1 MHNGAVLVVLQTQEV
16 DLTNGKRKGENGK
29 LFVNR
34 SSFNVQNR
42 IMENTE
48 NIQLNTKE
56 EVVARAQELA
66 QAELIPEKADV
77 EQLKQL
83 FYRYHNQALQQARQ
97 EYIEQG
103 GDPATYVPV
112 MDPQEETFRQAMQAI
127 RERRAAEQLRLQE
140 ERAENLQRKTAI
152 LEQIQQLTT
161 TPEEVGAN
169 FDQFKQLQ
177 QAWKEIGAV
186 PAEQST
192 EIWKNYQLY
201 TEQFYDL
208 LKLGHEMRDYDFRK
222 NLEIKTDLCEKAEA
236 LLAVEDVISA
246 FGQLQA
252 LHQQWKETGPV
263 ERDLREELWARF
275 KNASTEINKRHQ
287 AHFEGIK
294 AREAENLEKKTALC
308 EQAEALLSQTE
319 AEGKKIEWD
328 ALTKQVLELQAQWR
342 TIGFAPQKQNT
353 AIFERF
359 RQTCD
364 HFFTRKAEFYKNIK
378 DGQAEN
384 LEKKKALVAKAQ
396 ELSTSTDWRATTDA
410 LVALQKE
417 WKATGPVPRKYSD
430 LLWKEFTTA
439 CDTFFDAKKQA
450 NSGERDQQKQNLRQ
464 KQEITAQLQA
474 LLEGEGEVNLD
485 AVKELQAKWN
495 AVGHVPFK
503 DKDQAYTQYRQ
514 VCDQLYD
521 RARGARIQARTA
533 GRFQKIQEVAGGD
546 RQRMQRIYEQLQAE
560 IRTYENNIGFLTAS
574 SKKGNSLVDQMQKKV
589 EALKAELA
597 IMAQKMKEE
606 K

>member
-1 MHNGAVLVVLQTQEV
+1 
-16 DLTNGKRKGENGK
+16 
-29 LFVNR
+29 
-34 SSFNVQNR
+34 
-42 IMENTE
+42 MENIE

-308 EQAEALLSQTE
+308 EKAEALLQQTE
-319 AEGKKIEWD
+319 GEGKKIEWD

-364 HFFTRKAEFYKNIK
+364 QFFTRKAEFYKNIK

-430 LLWKEFTTA
+430 QLWKEFTTA

-533 GRFQKIQEVAGGD
+533 GRFQKIQEAAGGD

>member
-1 MHNGAVLVVLQTQEV
+1 
-16 DLTNGKRKGENGK
+16 
-29 LFVNR
+29 
-34 SSFNVQNR
+34 
-42 IMENTE
+42 MENTE

-66 QAELIPEKADV
+66 QAEFIPEKGDV
-77 EQLKQL
+77 ELLKQL

-97 EYIEQG
+97 EYLEQG
-103 GDPATYVPV
+103 GDPAAYVPV
-112 MDPQEETFRQAMQAI
+112 MDPKEETFRQAMQTI
-127 RERRAAEQLRLQE
+127 RERRAAEQLRIQE
-140 ERAENLQRKTAI
+140 ERADNLQRKTAI
-152 LEQIQQLTT
+152 LEQIQQLAT
-161 TPEEVGAN
+161 TPEEAGAH
-169 FDQFKQLQ
+169 FEQFKQLQ
-177 QAWKEIGAV
+177 QNWKEIGPV

-236 LLAVEDVISA
+236 LLNVEDVISA

-263 ERDLREELWARF
+263 ERDLREDLWTRF

-294 AREAENLEKKTALC
+294 AREAENLAQKTALC
-308 EQAEALLSQTE
+308 EQAEALIQQTE

-328 ALTKQVLELQAQWR
+328 ALTKQILELQAQWR
-342 TIGFAPQKQNT
+342 TIGFAPQKQNGT
-353 AIFERF
+353 VFERF

-364 HFFTRKAEFYKNIK
+364 QFFTRKAEFYKNIK

-384 LEKKKALVAKAQ
+384 LEKKKALIAKAQ

-417 WKATGPVPRKYSD
+417 WKATGPVSRKFSD
-430 LLWKEFTTA
+430 QLWKEFTTA
-439 CDTFFDAKKQA
+439 CDAFFEAKKQA
-450 NSGERDQQKQNLRQ
+450 NSGERDVQKKNPQQ

-474 LLEGEGEVNLD
+474 LLDAEGDINLD
-485 AVKELQAKWN
+485 QVKELQAQWT

-503 DKDQAYTQYRQ
+503 EKDQAYTQFRQ

-533 GRFQKIQEVAGGD
+533 GRFQKIQESAGGD
-546 RQRMQRIYEQLQAE
+546 RQRLQRIYEQLQAE

-589 EALKAELA
+589 DALKAELA
-597 IMAQKMKEE
+597 IMAQKIKET

>member
-1 MHNGAVLVVLQTQEV
+1 MPCPTTRAET
-16 DLTNGKRKGENGK
+16 DLACRVPTIETGTTFN
-29 LFVNR
+29 VNR
-34 SSFNVQNR
+34 TTLNAQHR
-42 IMENTE
+42 IMENIE

-308 EQAEALLSQTE
+308 EQAEALLQQTE
-319 AEGKKIEWD
+319 AEGKKTEWD
-328 ALTKQVLELQAQWR
+328 AITKQVLELQAQWR

-430 LLWKEFTTA
+430 QLWKEFTTA

-503 DKDQAYTQYRQ
+503 EKDQAYTQYRQ

-533 GRFQKIQEVAGGD
+533 GRFQKIQEAAGGD

>member
-1 MHNGAVLVVLQTQEV
+1 
-16 DLTNGKRKGENGK
+16 
-29 LFVNR
+29 
-34 SSFNVQNR
+34 
-42 IMENTE
+42 MENIE
-48 NIQLNTKE
+48 NIQLNNKE

-66 QAELIPEKADV
+66 QSELIPEKTEL

-83 FYRYHNQALQQARQ
+83 FYRYQNQALQQARQ
-97 EYIEQG
+97 EFIEQG
-103 GDPATYVPV
+103 GDIANYVPV

-140 ERAENLQRKTAI
+140 ERANNLQSKTAI
-152 LEQIQQLTT
+152 LEQIQQLAT
-161 TPEEVGAN
+161 TPEEAGAN
-169 FDQFKQLQ
+169 FDKFKQLQ
-177 QAWKEIGAV
+177 QEWKEIGAV

-222 NLEIKTDLCEKAEA
+222 NLETKTELCEKAEA
-236 LLAVEDVISA
+236 LQNVEDVISA

-263 ERDLREELWARF
+263 ERDKREDLWTRF

-294 AREAENLEKKTALC
+294 AREEENLAQKTALC
-308 EQAEALLSQTE
+308 EQTE
-319 AEGKKIEWD
+319 AVLAQIETTGKKNDWE
-328 ALTKQVLELQAQWR
+328 ALTKQVIEYQNQWR
-342 TIGFAPQKQNT
+342 TIGYAPQKQNA

-359 RQTCD
+359 RQACD
-364 HFFTRKAEFYKNIK
+364 QFFTRKAEYFKSLK
-378 DGQAEN
+378 EGQIEN
-384 LEKKKALVAKAQ
+384 LEKKKALVQKAQ
-396 ELSTSTDWRATTDA
+396 EMSTSTDWRAATEA
-410 LVALQKE
+410 FVALQKV

-430 LLWKEFTTA
+430 QLWKEFTAA
-439 CDTFFDAKKQA
+439 CDAFFDAKKQA
-450 NSGERDQQKQNLRQ
+450 NSGERDVQKQNLQ
-464 KQEITAQLQA
+464 KKQELTAQLQA
-474 LLEGEGEVNLD
+474 MLD
-485 AVKELQAKWN
+485 AEDDVSIDQVKELQAQWN

-503 DKDQAYTQYRQ
+503 EKDNCYTQYRQ
-514 VCDQLYD
+514 VCDKLYE
-521 RARGARIQARTA
+521 RSRNARIQERTA
-533 GRFQKIQEVAGGD
+533 NRFQKIQESAGGD

-574 SKKGNSLVDQMQKKV
+574 SKKGNSLVDQLQKKV
-589 EALKAELA
+589 DALKAELA
-597 IMAQKMKEE
+597 IMAQKMKET

>member
-1 MHNGAVLVVLQTQEV
+1 
-16 DLTNGKRKGENGK
+16 
-29 LFVNR
+29 
-34 SSFNVQNR
+34 
-42 IMENTE
+42 MENTE

-103 GDPATYVPV
+103 GDPAAYVPV

-236 LLAVEDVISA
+236 LVAVEDVISA

-263 ERDLREELWARF
+263 ERDLREDLWARF

-319 AEGKKIEWD
+319 TEGKKIEWD
-328 ALTKQVLELQAQWR
+328 ALTKQVLELQTQWR

-364 HFFTRKAEFYKNIK
+364 QFFTRKAEFYKNIK
-378 DGQAEN
+378 EGQAEN

-417 WKATGPVPRKYSD
+417 WKATGPVSRKYSD
-430 LLWKEFTTA
+430 QLWKEFTTA
-439 CDTFFDAKKQA
+439 CDAFFDAKKKA
-450 NSGERDQQKQNLRQ
+450 NSGERDQQKQNLQQ

-474 LLEGEGEVNLD
+474 LLDTEGEVNLD
-485 AVKELQAKWN
+485 EVKALQAKWN

-503 DKDQAYTQYRQ
+503 EKDQAYTQYRQ

-533 GRFQKIQEVAGGD
+533 GRFHKIQEVAGGD

-597 IMAQKMKEE
+597 IMAQKMKEV

>member
-1 MHNGAVLVVLQTQEV
+1 
-16 DLTNGKRKGENGK
+16 
-29 LFVNR
+29 
-34 SSFNVQNR
+34 
-42 IMENTE
+42 MENIE

-103 GDPATYVPV
+103 GDPAAYVPV

-430 LLWKEFTTA
+430 QLWKEFTTA

-474 LLEGEGEVNLD
+474 LLEGEGDVNLD

-503 DKDQAYTQYRQ
+503 EKDQAYTQYRQ

>member
-1 MHNGAVLVVLQTQEV
+1 
-16 DLTNGKRKGENGK
+16 
-29 LFVNR
+29 
-34 SSFNVQNR
+34 
-42 IMENTE
+42 MENIE

-103 GDPATYVPV
+103 GDPAAYVPV

-263 ERDLREELWARF
+263 ERDLREDLWARF

-294 AREAENLEKKTALC
+294 AREAENLAQKTALC
-308 EQAEALLSQTE
+308 EQAEALLQQTE
-319 AEGKKIEWD
+319 GEGKKIEWD

-342 TIGFAPQKQNT
+342 TIGFAPQKQNSV
-353 AIFERF
+353 IFERF

-364 HFFTRKAEFYKNIK
+364 QFFTRKAEFYKNIK

-410 LVALQKE
+410 MVALQKE

-430 LLWKEFTTA
+430 QLWKEFTAA
-439 CDTFFDAKKQA
+439 CDAFFDAKKQA
-450 NSGERDQQKQNLRQ
+450 NSGERDQQKQNLQQ

-474 LLEGEGEVNLD
+474 LLDTEGEVNLD
-485 AVKELQAKWN
+485 EVKALQAKWN

-533 GRFQKIQEVAGGD
+533 GRFQKIQEAAGGD

-597 IMAQKMKEE
+597 IMAQKMKEA

>member
-1 MHNGAVLVVLQTQEV
+1 
-16 DLTNGKRKGENGK
+16 
-29 LFVNR
+29 
-34 SSFNVQNR
+34 
-42 IMENTE
+42 MENIE

-66 QAELIPEKADV
+66 QAEFIPEKGDV
-77 EQLKQL
+77 ELLKQL

-140 ERAENLQRKTAI
+140 ERAENLLRKTAI

-161 TPEEVGAN
+161 TPEEVGAH

-222 NLEIKTDLCEKAEA
+222 NLETKTELCEKAEA
-236 LLAVEDVISA
+236 LQNVEDVISA

-263 ERDLREELWARF
+263 ERDKREDLWTRF

-294 AREAENLEKKTALC
+294 AREEENLAQKTALC
-308 EQAEALLSQTE
+308 EQTE
-319 AEGKKIEWD
+319 AVLAQIETTGKKNDWD
-328 ALTKQVLELQAQWR
+328 ALTKQVIEYQNQWR
-342 TIGFAPQKQNT
+342 TIGYAPQKQNA

-359 RQTCD
+359 RQACD
-364 HFFTRKAEFYKNIK
+364 QFFTRKAEYFKSLK
-378 DGQAEN
+378 EGQIEN
-384 LEKKKALVAKAQ
+384 LEKKKALVQKAQ
-396 ELSTSTDWRATTDA
+396 EMSTSTDWRAATEA
-410 LVALQKE
+410 FVALQKE

-430 LLWKEFTTA
+430 QLWKEFTAA
-439 CDTFFDAKKQA
+439 CDAFFDAKKQA
-450 NSGERDQQKQNLRQ
+450 NSGERDVQKQNLQ
-464 KQEITAQLQA
+464 KKQELTAQLQA
-474 LLEGEGEVNLD
+474 MLD
-485 AVKELQAKWN
+485 AEGDVSIDQVKELQAQWN

-503 DKDQAYTQYRQ
+503 EKDNCYTQYRQ
-514 VCDQLYD
+514 VCDKLYE
-521 RARGARIQARTA
+521 RSRNARIQERTA
-533 GRFQKIQEVAGGD
+533 NRFQKIQESAGGD

-574 SKKGNSLVDQMQKKV
+574 SKKGNSLVDQLQKKV
-589 EALKAELA
+589 DALKAELA
-597 IMAQKMKEE
+597 IMAQKMKET

>member
-1 MHNGAVLVVLQTQEV
+1 
-16 DLTNGKRKGENGK
+16 
-29 LFVNR
+29 
-34 SSFNVQNR
+34 
-42 IMENTE
+42 MENIE

-97 EYIEQG
+97 EYLEQG
-103 GDPATYVPV
+103 GDPAAYVPV
-112 MDPQEETFRQAMQAI
+112 MDPQEETFRQAMQTI
-127 RERRAAEQLRLQE
+127 RERRAAEQLRIQE
-140 ERAENLQRKTAI
+140 ERADNLQRKTAI
-152 LEQIQQLTT
+152 LEQIQQLAT
-161 TPEEVGAN
+161 TPEEAGAH

-177 QAWKEIGAV
+177 QSWKEIGSV

-201 TEQFYDL
+201 TEQYYDL

-222 NLEIKTDLCEKAEA
+222 NLEIKTELCVKAEA
-236 LLAVEDVISA
+236 LMEVEDVVSA

-263 ERDLREELWARF
+263 ERDLREDLWARF

-294 AREAENLEKKTALC
+294 AREAENLAQKTAIC
-308 EQAEALLSQTE
+308 ESTE
-319 AEGKKIEWD
+319 AILQETEAQGKKIEWE
-328 ALTKQVLELQAQWR
+328 ALTKQVLDFQAQWR
-342 TIGFAPQKQNT
+342 TIGYAPQKQNS

-359 RQTCD
+359 RQACD
-364 HFFTRKAEFYKNIK
+364 QFFTRKAEFYKNIK

-384 LEKKKALVAKAQ
+384 LEKKKALVQKAQ

-417 WKATGPVPRKYSD
+417 WKAVGPVPRKYSD
-430 LLWKEFTTA
+430 QLWKEFTTA
-439 CDTFFDAKKQA
+439 CDAFFDAKKQA
-450 NSGERDQQKQNLRQ
+450 NSGERDQQKANLQQ

-474 LLEGEGEVNLD
+474 LLDTDAEINLD
-485 AVKELQAKWN
+485 EVKALQAKWN

-503 DKDQAYTQYRQ
+503 EKDQAYAKYRQ
-514 VCDQLYD
+514 VCDQIYD

-533 GRFQKIQEVAGGD
+533 GRFQKIQEAAGGD

-597 IMAQKMKEE
+597 IMAQKMKEA

>member
-1 MHNGAVLVVLQTQEV
+1 
-16 DLTNGKRKGENGK
+16 
-29 LFVNR
+29 
-34 SSFNVQNR
+34 
-42 IMENTE
+42 MENIE

-263 ERDLREELWARF
+263 ERDLREELWTRF

-308 EQAEALLSQTE
+308 EQAEALLQQTE

-430 LLWKEFTTA
+430 QLWKEFTTA

-533 GRFQKIQEVAGGD
+533 GRFQKIQEAAGGD

>member
-1 MHNGAVLVVLQTQEV
+1 
-16 DLTNGKRKGENGK
+16 
-29 LFVNR
+29 
-34 SSFNVQNR
+34 
-42 IMENTE
+42 MENIE

-103 GDPATYVPV
+103 GDPAAYVPV

-201 TEQFYDL
+201 TEQYYDL

-342 TIGFAPQKQNT
+342 TIGFAPHKQNT

-396 ELSTSTDWRATTDA
+396 ELSSSTDWRATTDA

-430 LLWKEFTTA
+430 QLWKEFTTA

-474 LLEGEGEVNLD
+474 LLEAGDEVNLD

-503 DKDQAYTQYRQ
+503 EKDQAYTQYRQ

-533 GRFQKIQEVAGGD
+533 GRFQKIQEAAGGD

-574 SKKGNSLVDQMQKKV
+574 SKKGNSLLDQMQKKV

-597 IMAQKMKEE
+597 IMAQKMKEA

>member
-1 MHNGAVLVVLQTQEV
+1 MVGTRHAVSDNKNRSGLGRVPTIE
-16 DLTNGKRKGENGK
+16 TGTTFN
-29 LFVNR
+29 VNR
-34 SSFNVQNR
+34 TTLNAQHR
-42 IMENTE
+42 IMENIE

-319 AEGKKIEWD
+319 AEGKKTEWD

-364 HFFTRKAEFYKNIK
+364 QFFTRKAEFYKNIK

-430 LLWKEFTTA
+430 QLWKEFTTA

-474 LLEGEGEVNLD
+474 LLEGEGEINLD

-533 GRFQKIQEVAGGD
+533 GRFQKIQEAAGGD

>member
-1 MHNGAVLVVLQTQEV
+1 
-16 DLTNGKRKGENGK
+16 
-29 LFVNR
+29 
-34 SSFNVQNR
+34 
-42 IMENTE
+42 MENTE

-66 QAELIPEKADV
+66 QAELIPEKGDV
-77 EQLKQL
+77 ELLKQL

-127 RERRAAEQLRLQE
+127 RERRAAEQLRIQE
-140 ERAENLQRKTAI
+140 ERADNLQRKTAI

-177 QAWKEIGAV
+177 QAWKEIGPV

-263 ERDLREELWARF
+263 ERDLREDLWTRF

-294 AREAENLEKKTALC
+294 AREAENLAQKTALC
-308 EQAEALLSQTE
+308 EQAEALIQQTE

-328 ALTKQVLELQAQWR
+328 ALTKQILELQAQWR
-342 TIGFAPQKQNT
+342 TIGFAPQKQNST
-353 AIFERF
+353 IFERF

-364 HFFTRKAEFYKNIK
+364 QFFTRKAEFYKNIK

-384 LEKKKALVAKAQ
+384 LEKKKALIAKAQ

-417 WKATGPVPRKYSD
+417 WKATGPVSRKYSD
-430 LLWKEFTTA
+430 QLWKEFTTA
-439 CDTFFDAKKQA
+439 CDAFFDAKKQA
-450 NSGERDQQKQNLRQ
+450 NSGERDVQKKNLQQ

-474 LLEGEGEVNLD
+474 LLDAEGDINLD
-485 AVKELQAKWN
+485 QVKELQAQWT

-503 DKDQAYTQYRQ
+503 EKDQAYTQFRQ

-533 GRFQKIQEVAGGD
+533 GRFQKIQESAGGD
-546 RQRMQRIYEQLQAE
+546 RQRLQRIYEQLQTE

-589 EALKAELA
+589 DALKAELA
-597 IMAQKMKEE
+597 IMAQKIKET

>member
-1 MHNGAVLVVLQTQEV
+1 
-16 DLTNGKRKGENGK
+16 
-29 LFVNR
+29 
-34 SSFNVQNR
+34 
-42 IMENTE
+42 MENIE

-66 QAELIPEKADV
+66 QAELIPEKGDV
-77 EQLKQL
+77 ELLKQL

-103 GDPATYVPV
+103 GDPAAYVPV

-127 RERRAAEQLRLQE
+127 RERRAAEQLRIQE
-140 ERAENLQRKTAI
+140 ERADNLQRKTAI

-161 TPEEVGAN
+161 TPEEVGAH

-263 ERDLREELWARF
+263 ERDLREDLWTRF

-294 AREAENLEKKTALC
+294 AREAENLAQKTALC
-308 EQAEALLSQTE
+308 EQAEALLQQTE

-328 ALTKQVLELQAQWR
+328 ALTKQVLELQTQWR
-342 TIGFAPQKQNT
+342 TIGFAPQKQNST
-353 AIFERF
+353 IFERF

-364 HFFTRKAEFYKNIK
+364 QFFTRKAEFYKNIK

-417 WKATGPVPRKYSD
+417 WKATGPVSRKYSD
-430 LLWKEFTTA
+430 QLWKEFTTA
-439 CDTFFDAKKQA
+439 CDAFFDAKKQA
-450 NSGERDQQKQNLRQ
+450 NSGERDQQKLNLKQ

-474 LLEGEGEVNLD
+474 LLATEGEVNLD
-485 AVKELQAKWN
+485 EVKELQAKWN

-503 DKDQAYTQYRQ
+503 EKDQAYAQYRE

-533 GRFQKIQEVAGGD
+533 GRFQKIQEAAGGD

-597 IMAQKMKEE
+597 IMAQKMKEVQ
-606 K
+606 

>member
-1 MHNGAVLVVLQTQEV
+1 
-16 DLTNGKRKGENGK
+16 
-29 LFVNR
+29 
-34 SSFNVQNR
+34 
-42 IMENTE
+42 MENIE

-308 EQAEALLSQTE
+308 EQAEALLQQTE
-319 AEGKKIEWD
+319 AEGKKTEWD
-328 ALTKQVLELQAQWR
+328 AITKQVMELQAQWR

-430 LLWKEFTTA
+430 QLWKEFTTA

-503 DKDQAYTQYRQ
+503 DKDQTYTQYRQ

-533 GRFQKIQEVAGGD
+533 GRFQKIQEAAGGD

>member
-1 MHNGAVLVVLQTQEV
+1 MVGTRHAVSDNKSRNGLGRVPTIE
-16 DLTNGKRKGENGK
+16 TGTTFN
-29 LFVNR
+29 VNR
-34 SSFNVQNR
+34 TTLNAQHR
-42 IMENTE
+42 IMENIE

-430 LLWKEFTTA
+430 QLWKEFTTA

-503 DKDQAYTQYRQ
+503 EKDQAYTQYRQ

-533 GRFQKIQEVAGGD
+533 GRFQKIQEAAGGD

>member
-1 MHNGAVLVVLQTQEV
+1 
-16 DLTNGKRKGENGK
+16 
-29 LFVNR
+29 
-34 SSFNVQNR
+34 
-42 IMENTE
+42 MENIE
-48 NIQLNTKE
+48 NIQLNNKE

-66 QAELIPEKADV
+66 QSELIPEKTEL

-83 FYRYHNQALQQARQ
+83 FYRYQNQALQQARQ
-97 EYIEQG
+97 EFIEQG
-103 GDPATYVPV
+103 GDIANYVPV

-140 ERAENLQRKTAI
+140 ERANNLQSKTAI
-152 LEQIQQLTT
+152 LEQIQQLAT
-161 TPEEVGAN
+161 TPEEAGAN
-169 FDQFKQLQ
+169 FDKFKQLQ
-177 QAWKEIGAV
+177 QEWKEIGAV

-222 NLEIKTDLCEKAEA
+222 NLETKTELCEKAEA
-236 LLAVEDVISA
+236 LQNVEDVISA

-263 ERDLREELWARF
+263 ERDKREDLWTRF

-294 AREAENLEKKTALC
+294 AREEENLAQKTALC
-308 EQAEALLSQTE
+308 EQTE
-319 AEGKKIEWD
+319 AVLAQIETTGKKNDWD
-328 ALTKQVLELQAQWR
+328 ALTKQVLEYQNQWR
-342 TIGFAPQKQNT
+342 TIGYAPQKQNS

-359 RQTCD
+359 RQACD
-364 HFFTRKAEFYKNIK
+364 QFFTRKAEYFKSLK
-378 DGQAEN
+378 EGQIEN
-384 LEKKKALVAKAQ
+384 LEKKKALVQKAQ
-396 ELSTSTDWRATTDA
+396 EMSTSTDWRAATETF
-410 LVALQKE
+410 VALQKE

-430 LLWKEFTTA
+430 QLWKEFTAA
-439 CDTFFDAKKQA
+439 CDAFFDAKKLA
-450 NSGERDQQKQNLRQ
+450 NSGERDVQKQNLQ
-464 KQEITAQLQA
+464 KKQELTAQLQA
-474 LLEGEGEVNLD
+474 MLD
-485 AVKELQAKWN
+485 AEGDVSIDQVKELQAQWN

-503 DKDQAYTQYRQ
+503 EKDNCYTQYRQ
-514 VCDQLYD
+514 VCDKLYE
-521 RARGARIQARTA
+521 RSRNARIQERTA
-533 GRFQKIQEVAGGD
+533 NRFQKIQESAGGD

-574 SKKGNSLVDQMQKKV
+574 SKKGNSLVDQLQKKV
-589 EALKAELA
+589 DALKAELA
-597 IMAQKMKEE
+597 IMAQKMKET

>member
-1 MHNGAVLVVLQTQEV
+1 
-16 DLTNGKRKGENGK
+16 
-29 LFVNR
+29 
-34 SSFNVQNR
+34 
-42 IMENTE
+42 MENIE
-48 NIQLNTKE
+48 NIQLNNKE

-66 QAELIPEKADV
+66 QSELIPEKTEL

-83 FYRYHNQALQQARQ
+83 FYRYQNQALQQARQ
-97 EYIEQG
+97 EFIEQG
-103 GDPATYVPV
+103 GDIANYVPV

-140 ERAENLQRKTAI
+140 ERANNLQSKTAI
-152 LEQIQQLTT
+152 LEQIQQLAT
-161 TPEEVGAN
+161 TPEEAGAN
-169 FDQFKQLQ
+169 FDKFKQLQ
-177 QAWKEIGAV
+177 QEWKEIGAV

-222 NLEIKTDLCEKAEA
+222 NLETKTELCEKAEA
-236 LLAVEDVISA
+236 LQNVEDVISA

-263 ERDLREELWARF
+263 ERDKREDLWTRF

-294 AREAENLEKKTALC
+294 AREEENLAQKTALC
-308 EQAEALLSQTE
+308 EQTE
-319 AEGKKIEWD
+319 AVLAQIETTGKKNDWD
-328 ALTKQVLELQAQWR
+328 ALTKQVLEYQNQWR
-342 TIGFAPQKQNT
+342 TIGYAPQKQNS

-359 RQTCD
+359 RQACD
-364 HFFTRKAEFYKNIK
+364 QFFTRKAEYFKSLK
-378 DGQAEN
+378 EGQIEN
-384 LEKKKALVAKAQ
+384 LEKKKALVQKAQ
-396 ELSTSTDWRATTDA
+396 EMSTSTDWRAATETF
-410 LVALQKE
+410 VALQKE

-430 LLWKEFTTA
+430 QLWKEFTAA
-439 CDTFFDAKKQA
+439 CDAFFDAKKQA
-450 NSGERDQQKQNLRQ
+450 NSGERDVQKQNLQ
-464 KQEITAQLQA
+464 KKQELTAQLQA
-474 LLEGEGEVNLD
+474 MLD
-485 AVKELQAKWN
+485 AEGDVSIDQVKELQAQWN

-503 DKDQAYTQYRQ
+503 EKDNCYTQYRQ
-514 VCDQLYD
+514 VCDKLYE
-521 RARGARIQARTA
+521 RSRNARIQERTA
-533 GRFQKIQEVAGGD
+533 NRFQKIQESAGGD

-574 SKKGNSLVDQMQKKV
+574 SKKGNSLVDQLQKKV
-589 EALKAELA
+589 DALKAELA
-597 IMAQKMKEE
+597 IMAQKMKET

>member
-1 MHNGAVLVVLQTQEV
+1 
-16 DLTNGKRKGENGK
+16 
-29 LFVNR
+29 
-34 SSFNVQNR
+34 
-42 IMENTE
+42 MENIE

-56 EVVARAQELA
+56 EVVTRAQELA

-103 GDPATYVPV
+103 GDPAAYVPV

-263 ERDLREELWARF
+263 ERDLREDLWARF

-294 AREAENLEKKTALC
+294 AREAENLAQKTALC
-308 EQAEALLSQTE
+308 EQAEALLLQTE
-319 AEGKKIEWD
+319 GEGKKIEWD

-342 TIGFAPQKQNT
+342 TIGFAPQKQNSV
-353 AIFERF
+353 IFERF

-364 HFFTRKAEFYKNIK
+364 QFFTRKAEFYKNIK

-410 LVALQKE
+410 MVALQKE

-430 LLWKEFTTA
+430 QLWKEFTAA
-439 CDTFFDAKKQA
+439 CDAFFDAKKQA
-450 NSGERDQQKQNLRQ
+450 NSGERDQQKQNLQQ

-474 LLEGEGEVNLD
+474 LLDTEGEVNLD
-485 AVKELQAKWN
+485 ELKALQAKWN

-533 GRFQKIQEVAGGD
+533 GRFQKIQEAAGGD

-597 IMAQKMKEE
+597 IMAQKMKEA

>member
-1 MHNGAVLVVLQTQEV
+1 
-16 DLTNGKRKGENGK
+16 
-29 LFVNR
+29 
-34 SSFNVQNR
+34 
-42 IMENTE
+42 MENIE

-103 GDPATYVPV
+103 GDPAAYVPV

-430 LLWKEFTTA
+430 QLWKEFTTA

-503 DKDQAYTQYRQ
+503 EKDQAYTQYRQ

>member
-1 MHNGAVLVVLQTQEV
+1 
-16 DLTNGKRKGENGK
+16 
-29 LFVNR
+29 
-34 SSFNVQNR
+34 
-42 IMENTE
+42 
-48 NIQLNTKE
+48 
-56 EVVARAQELA
+56 
-66 QAELIPEKADV
+66 
-77 EQLKQL
+77 
-83 FYRYHNQALQQARQ
+83 
-97 EYIEQG
+97 
-103 GDPATYVPV
+103 
-112 MDPQEETFRQAMQAI
+112 
-127 RERRAAEQLRLQE
+127 
-140 ERAENLQRKTAI
+140 
-152 LEQIQQLTT
+152 
-161 TPEEVGAN
+161 
-169 FDQFKQLQ
+169 
-177 QAWKEIGAV
+177 
-186 PAEQST
+186 
-192 EIWKNYQLY
+192 
-201 TEQFYDL
+201 
-208 LKLGHEMRDYDFRK
+208 MRDYDFRK
-222 NLEIKTDLCEKAEA
+222 NLETKTELCEKAEA

-263 ERDLREELWARF
+263 ERDLREDLWTRF

-287 AHFEGIK
+287 AHFESIK

-308 EQAEALLSQTE
+308 EQAEALLQQAE

-342 TIGFAPQKQNT
+342 TIGFAPQKQNST
-353 AIFERF
+353 IFERF
-359 RQTCD
+359 RSTCD
-364 HFFTRKAEFYKNIK
+364 QFFTRKAEFYKNIK

-396 ELSTSTDWRATTDA
+396 ELSTSTDWRTATDA

-430 LLWKEFTTA
+430 QLWKEFTTA
-439 CDTFFDAKKQA
+439 CDAFFDAKKQA
-450 NSGERDQQKQNLRQ
+450 NSGERDQQKQNLKQ

-474 LLEGEGEVNLD
+474 MLSNEGEINLD
-485 AVKELQAKWN
+485 EVKALQAKWN

-503 DKDQAYTQYRQ
+503 EKDQAYSQYRE

-533 GRFQKIQEVAGGD
+533 GRFQKIQEAAGGD
-546 RQRMQRIYEQLQAE
+546 RQRMQRIYEQLQTE

>member
-1 MHNGAVLVVLQTQEV
+1 
-16 DLTNGKRKGENGK
+16 
-29 LFVNR
+29 
-34 SSFNVQNR
+34 
-42 IMENTE
+42 MENIE

-103 GDPATYVPV
+103 GDPAAYVPV

-263 ERDLREELWARF
+263 ERDLREDLWARF

-294 AREAENLEKKTALC
+294 AREAENLAQKTALC
-308 EQAEALLSQTE
+308 EQAEALLLQTE
-319 AEGKKIEWD
+319 GEGKKIEWD

-342 TIGFAPQKQNT
+342 TIGFAPQKQNSV
-353 AIFERF
+353 IFERF

-364 HFFTRKAEFYKNIK
+364 QFFTRKAEFYKNIK

-396 ELSTSTDWRATTDA
+396 ELSTSTNWRATTDA
-410 LVALQKE
+410 MVALQKE

-430 LLWKEFTTA
+430 QLWKEFTAA
-439 CDTFFDAKKQA
+439 CDAFFDAKKQA
-450 NSGERDQQKQNLRQ
+450 NSGERDQQKQNLQQ

-474 LLEGEGEVNLD
+474 LLEAEGEVNLD
-485 AVKELQAKWN
+485 EVKALQAKWN

-533 GRFQKIQEVAGGD
+533 GRFQKIQEAAGGD
-546 RQRMQRIYEQLQAE
+546 RQRMQRIYEQLQTE

-597 IMAQKMKEE
+597 IMAQKMKEA

>member
-1 MHNGAVLVVLQTQEV
+1 
-16 DLTNGKRKGENGK
+16 
-29 LFVNR
+29 
-34 SSFNVQNR
+34 
-42 IMENTE
+42 MENIE

-66 QAELIPEKADV
+66 QAEIIPEKGDV
-77 EQLKQL
+77 ELLKQL

-127 RERRAAEQLRLQE
+127 RERRAAEQLRIQE
-140 ERAENLQRKTAI
+140 ERADNLQRKTAI

-263 ERDLREELWARF
+263 ERDLREDLWTRF
-275 KNASTEINKRHQ
+275 KNASTETNKRHQ

-294 AREAENLEKKTALC
+294 ARETENLAQKTALC
-308 EQAEALLSQTE
+308 EQAEALIQQTE

-328 ALTKQVLELQAQWR
+328 ALTKQILELQAQWR
-342 TIGFAPQKQNT
+342 TIGFAPQKQNGT
-353 AIFERF
+353 VFERF

-364 HFFTRKAEFYKNIK
+364 QFFTRKAEFYKNIK

-384 LEKKKALVAKAQ
+384 LEKKKALIAKAQ

-410 LVALQKE
+410 LVTLQKE
-417 WKATGPVPRKYSD
+417 WKATGPVSRKYSD
-430 LLWKEFTTA
+430 QLWKEFTTA
-439 CDTFFDAKKQA
+439 CDAFFDAKKQA
-450 NSGERDQQKQNLRQ
+450 NSGERDVQKKNLQQ

-474 LLEGEGEVNLD
+474 LLDAEGDINLD
-485 AVKELQAKWN
+485 QVKELQAQWT

-503 DKDQAYTQYRQ
+503 EKDQAYTQFRQ

-533 GRFQKIQEVAGGD
+533 GRFQKIQESAGGD
-546 RQRMQRIYEQLQAE
+546 RQRLQRIYEQLQTE

-589 EALKAELA
+589 DALKAELA
-597 IMAQKMKEE
+597 IMAQKIKET

>member
-1 MHNGAVLVVLQTQEV
+1 
-16 DLTNGKRKGENGK
+16 
-29 LFVNR
+29 
-34 SSFNVQNR
+34 
-42 IMENTE
+42 MENTE
-48 NIQLNTKE
+48 NIQFTTKE

-66 QAELIPEKADV
+66 QAEFIPEKGDV

-103 GDPATYVPV
+103 GDPAAYVPM

-127 RERRAAEQLRLQE
+127 RERRAAEQLRIQE
-140 ERAENLQRKTAI
+140 ERAENLQRKTAL
-152 LEQIQQLTT
+152 LEEIQKLATS
-161 TPEEVGAN
+161 PEEAGAH
-169 FDQFKQLQ
+169 FEQFKQFQ
-177 QAWKEIGAV
+177 QTWKEIGPV

-222 NLEIKTDLCEKAEA
+222 NLEIKTELCEKAEA
-236 LLAVEDVISA
+236 LQNVEDVISA

-263 ERDLREELWARF
+263 ERDLREDLWTRF

-294 AREAENLEKKTALC
+294 AREEENLAQKTTLC
-308 EQAEALLSQTE
+308 ETIENILAQTE
-319 AEGKKIEWD
+319 AQGKKIEWE

-342 TIGFAPQKQNT
+342 TIGYAPQKHNAT
-353 AIFERF
+353 IFERF
-359 RQTCD
+359 RLACD
-364 HFFTRKAEFYKNIK
+364 KFFTSKAEFYKNIK
-378 DGQAEN
+378 EGQAEN
-384 LEKKKALVAKAQ
+384 LEKKKALVLKAQ
-396 ELSTSTDWRATTDA
+396 ELSTSTDWKATTEA

-417 WKATGPVPRKYSD
+417 WKTTGPVPRKYSD
-430 LLWKEFTTA
+430 QLWNEFTTA
-439 CDTFFDAKKQA
+439 CDAFFDAKKQA
-450 NSGERDQQKQNLRQ
+450 NSGERDQQKQNLQ
-464 KQEITAQLQA
+464 KKQEITAQLQA
-474 LLEGEGEVNLD
+474 LLDSEDSINID
-485 AVKELQAKWN
+485 QVKELQAQWN

-503 DKDQAYTQYRQ
+503 EKDKAYTQYRQ
-514 VCDQLYD
+514 VCDQIYD
-521 RARGARIQARTA
+521 RARDARIQARTA
-533 GRFQKIQEVAGGD
+533 GRFQKIQESAGGD

-589 EALKAELA
+589 EALKSELA
-597 IMAQKMKEE
+597 IMAQKMKET

>member
-42 IMENTE
+42 IMENIE

-252 LHQQWKETGPV
+252 LHQLWKETGPV

-308 EQAEALLSQTE
+308 EQAEALLLQTE

-430 LLWKEFTTA
+430 QLWKEFTTA

-503 DKDQAYTQYRQ
+503 EKDQAYTQYRQ